1 MIRPSC
7 KHKGNQSIALY
18 FPMVREYC
26 QLSMDSETQLKEAVR
41 GIGGSVNVSGLF
53 MSTTSTDSIVS
64 KANGVN
70 RRSVMFITHNKLDSD
85 LLKVF
90 EIGEIPVFI

>member
-26 QLSMDSETQLKEAVR
+26 QLSMDSEKQLKEAVR
-41 GIGGSVNVSGLF
+41 GIGGSVNVSGAVHVYYF
-53 MSTTSTDSIVS
+53 Y
-64 KANGVN
+64 
-70 RRSVMFITHNKLDSD
+70 
-85 LLKVF
+85 
-90 EIGEIPVFI
+90 

>member
-18 FPMVREYC
+18 FPMVQEYC

-70 RRSVMFITHNKLDSD
+70 RRSVMFIPHNKLDSD
-85 LLKVF
+85 LLKEF
-90 EIGEIPVFI
+90 EIGELP